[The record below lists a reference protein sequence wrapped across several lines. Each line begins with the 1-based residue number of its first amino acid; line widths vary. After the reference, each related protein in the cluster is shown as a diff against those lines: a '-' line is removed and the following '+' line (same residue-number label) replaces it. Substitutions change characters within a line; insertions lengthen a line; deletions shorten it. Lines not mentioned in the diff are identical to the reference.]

1 MSRSRPSSSPAARS
15 WIRAA
20 LLLIVVG
27 VAGAACEP
35 PRSAKPIGTPAALDE
50 RLIGV
55 WSARL
60 PGGSDA
66 LLEIAPHVGGADL
79 LLVGTDE
86 SGLIPMH
93 FDLTPGEASGVHYW
107 NLREKRMAGDFSEKF
122 ELGAN
127 YLFVK
132 YQLGKSGAL
141 TIWYM
146 DDEPVKKAI
155 EAGTLAG
162 TTGPDFVRITDEPAK
177 ILAMAEASDRTQ
189 LWSKLGTFH
198 RAKITFPR
206 NPPR

>member
-1 MSRSRPSSSPAARS
+1 MV
-15 WIRAA
+15 
-20 LLLIVVG
+20 LIVFA
-27 VAGAACEP
+27 VAGTACEP
-35 PRSAKPIGTPAALDE
+35 PRSAKPIGSPAALDP

-60 PGGSDA
+60 SGGSDA
-66 LLEIAPHVGGADL
+66 LLEIAPHAGGADL

-93 FDLTPGEASGVHYW
+93 FDLTPGVANGVHYW
-107 NLREKRMAGDFSEKF
+107 NLREKRMLGSFSEKF
-122 ELGAN
+122 ELGAD

-132 YQLGKSGAL
+132 FQLGKSGAL

-146 DDEPVKKAI
+146 DDEPAKKAI

-162 TTGPDFVRITDEPAK
+162 TTGPDFVHITDEPAK
-177 ILAMAEASDRTQ
+177 ILAMAAAADPTQ

-206 NPPR
+206 NPPK